1 MIKKVEKGKYKNK
14 WQVRIQPID
23 KVTGKRVSCPVEYTD
38 TKKEAISL
46 ERKMWLKFEN
56 LAQPTKGNDVFSD
69 AFLKYIGDRKKTI
82 SPVTLKAWND
92 SAKSF
97 KKYFKDIK
105 IKDVSTSM
113 VNEYA
118 HFYVETHHTTVSK
131 TSIIATRLVHMR
143 NFFKAM
149 AGIAIQENPV
159 PERALRKFF
168 KKSDFTVQPEQ
179 YLFTDEELQLIKD
192 EVKKELNKSTV
203 YNSNAKL
210 AIWVEA
216 ETGMRPAEVQAL
228 KFSNLI
234 KKDGFWTFKISDSWS
249 DYIQDFN
256 GALKARPKGF
266 TRTVLPISEDLAKF
280 IQDYK
285 ERQKVFL
292 KDHQIHNNKDLV
304 FLNLRNYQFATMGK
318 PLSQSG
324 MNDMLRKVCK
334 KLDINSKNKKLSLYS
349 FRHTICTK
357 LANKPGISY
366 PWAAERMGHSLAT
379 FMKVYVGVTKDVD
392 KEMMETWVN

>member
-23 KVTGKRVSCPVEYTD
+23 KVTGKRVSYPVEYAN
-38 TKKEAISL
+38 TKKEATSL

-56 LAQPTKGNDVFSD
+56 LSQPTKGNDIFSD
-69 AFLKYIGDRKKTI
+69 AFFKYVEDRKKAI

-97 KKYFKDIK
+97 KKYFKNIK

-118 HFYVETHHTTVSK
+118 HFYVETHHTTVGK

-143 NFFKAM
+143 NFFKEM
-149 AGIAIQENPV
+149 TGIAIQENPV
-159 PERALRKFF
+159 PERALRRFF
-168 KKSDFTVQPEQ
+168 RKSDFTVQPEQ
-179 YLFTDEELQLIKD
+179 YLFTDNELQLIKN
-192 EVKKELNKSTV
+192 EVKSELKLSTV
-203 YNSNAKL
+203 YNSNGKL
-210 AIWVEA
+210 AIWIEA

-234 KKDGFWTFKISDSWS
+234 KKEGFWTFKISDSWS

-266 TRTVLPISEDLAKF
+266 SRTVLPISKELAEF
-280 IQDYK
+280 VQDYR
-285 ERQKVFL
+285 ERQKSFL
-292 KDHQIHNNKDLV
+292 REQNIRNKNDLV
-304 FLNLRNYQFATMGK
+304 LLNLRNYHFAIMGK

-324 MNDMLRKVCK
+324 MNDMLR
-334 KLDINSKNKKLSLYS
+334 N
-349 FRHTICTK
+349 
-357 LANKPGISY
+357 
-366 PWAAERMGHSLAT
+366 M
-379 FMKVYVGVTKDVD
+379 
-392 KEMMETWVN
+392 